1 MASTPVSPV
10 RYRTRHQPGTGRLAR
25 LVLVL
30 TGLVAVLA
38 IGPILWGIIAGDA
51 KQGPGSAFAAAPPG
65 TYALVT
71 RTEGSVDVIAAVR
84 VDQPASPIEIARVP
98 HLEGFRTRGA
108 VDPSGRFAALVVV
121 DGGSPVQPHASLI
134 VVDLQRGVAERLVSG
149 IDPLQMP
156 LWTTTGD
163 AVIVTR
169 PSAAPSSGGAAVD
182 LLEVRLDGAVRLRWS
197 QAALALAPVGWKDG
211 RLLAVAVDARGST
224 LQADGQDLL
233 HLSTSITRDWAL
245 APDGSAIA
253 FVEVSTDSGVRY
265 SARVAVLDGAVA
277 ARAQALSAPGIEA
290 LGAAW
295 APGGSP
301 TFGAVPRHDVVM
313 GDASAQSLR
322 DAPGFDVPL
331 GYSPDGSHLVVMH
344 WNGSSFASPGRPELQ
359 VIGPAGR
366 AAIPGFEGFLGWA
379 RR

>member
-1 MASTPVSPV
+1 MASTPISPV
-10 RYRTRHQPGTGRLAR
+10 RYRTRREPGTGRLAR

-84 VDQPASPIEIARVP
+84 ADQPANVIEIARVP
-98 HLEGFRTRGA
+98 HLEGFRTSGS
-108 VDPSGRFAALVVV
+108 VDPAGRFAALVAV
-121 DGGSPVQPHASLI
+121 DAGSPVQPQASLI

-149 IDPLQMP
+149 IEPMQTP
-156 LWTTTGD
+156 LWTPAGD
-163 AVIVTR
+163 AVVVTR
-169 PSAAPSSGGAAVD
+169 PGAADGAPAIDV
-182 LLEVRLDGAVRLRWS
+182 LEVRLDGAVRLRWS
-197 QAALALAPVGWKDG
+197 QAALAVAPVGWRDG
-211 RLLAVAVDARGST
+211 RLLTVAIDARGST

-233 HLSTSITRDWAL
+233 HLSPSITRDWAL

-253 FVEVSTDSGVRY
+253 FVEVTTQSGVRY
-265 SARVAVLDGAVA
+265 SARVAALDGGATA
-277 ARAQALSAPGIEA
+277 SAQALSDPGAEA

-295 APGGSP
+295 KPGGAP
-301 TFGAVPRHDVVM
+301 AFGAVPREGPAA
-313 GDASAQSLR
+313 GDASAQALR
-322 DAPGFDVPL
+322 AGGFDVPL
-331 GYSPDGSHLVVMH
+331 GFSPDGELLAVTH
-344 WNGSSFASPGRPELQ
+344 WDGSGFASPGRPELQ
-359 VIGPAGR
+359 LVGSGGR
-366 AAIPGFEGFLGWA
+366 AAIPGFQGFLGWV